1 MDKIVNFISSDKK
14 NIKYLFYIILKM
26 IATNLVKKEEGSKIS
41 NVLSNFKR
49 LKLKINK
56 DEIKKFQSKIK
67 YLLTESE
74 NKNIDIFLNVN
85 CKLICNTLF

>member
-67 YLLTESE
+67 YLLTEFE
-74 NKNIDIFLNVN
+74 NKNIDIF
-85 CKLICNTLF
+85 F

>member
-1 MDKIVNFISSDKK
+1 
-14 NIKYLFYIILKM
+14 M

-74 NKNIDIFLNVN
+74 NKNIYIFLNN
-85 CKLICNTLF
+85 ITNLTDKLEYPLDPKGDK